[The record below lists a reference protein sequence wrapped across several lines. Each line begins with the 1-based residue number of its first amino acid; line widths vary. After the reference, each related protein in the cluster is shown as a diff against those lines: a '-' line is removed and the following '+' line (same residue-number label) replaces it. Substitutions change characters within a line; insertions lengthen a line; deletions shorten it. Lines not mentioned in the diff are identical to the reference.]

1 MKDVLVAAPR
11 PRKPVS
17 RFIRPVLLVA
27 GVIALVMAGR
37 SLAGLVPAG
46 VEYVRSL
53 GPLAPIGFV
62 LLYAVATVAF
72 VPGSVLTLAA
82 GAIFGLGWGIVIV
95 MVSAILG
102 ESGAFFLARYGIR
115 GLVAKRLASSPGFA
129 GLDEALRSEGR
140 KIVFLLRLSPLI
152 PFNALNYLL
161 GISRVRFVDFL
172 IASAGML
179 PGTALY
185 VYYGKVAGDVA
196 TLAAGAAPAKGVG
209 YYVLLGAGLVATIG
223 VTAIITRAARRALA
237 ASRAAV
243 NDAGEEEAH
252 GQ

>member
-1 MKDVLVAAPR
+1 VKDVLVEQAL
-11 PRKPVS
+11 PRKPAS
-17 RFIRPVLLVA
+17 RFLRPALLVI
-27 GVIALVMAGR
+27 GLVALVLAGR

-62 LLYAVATVAF
+62 VLYAVATVAF

-115 GLVAKRLASSPGFA
+115 GLVAKRLGSSPRFA
-129 GLDEALRSEGR
+129 GLDEALRAEGR

-172 IASAGML
+172 IASVGML

-196 TLAAGAAPAKGVG
+196 NLAAGAAPARGPG
-209 YYVLLGAGLVATIG
+209 YYILLGTGLVATIV

-237 ASRAAV
+237 AATPELPR
-243 NDAGEEEAH
+243 
-252 GQ
+252 

>member
-1 MKDVLVAAPR
+1 VKDALVEQAL

-17 RFIRPVLLVA
+17 RFLRPALL
-27 GVIALVMAGR
+27 GVGIIALVLAGR
-37 SLAGLVPAG
+37 SLAALVPAA

-62 LLYAVATVAF
+62 VLYAVATVAF

-115 GLVAKRLASSPGFA
+115 GLVAKRLGTSPRFA
-129 GLDEALRSEGR
+129 GLDEALRAEGR

-161 GISRVRFVDFL
+161 GISRVRYADFL
-172 IASAGML
+172 IASVGML

-196 TLAAGAAPAKGVG
+196 TLAAGAAPAKGAG
-209 YYVLLGAGLVATIG
+209 YYVLLAAGLVATIV

-237 ASRAAV
+237 AATPELPR
-243 NDAGEEEAH
+243 
-252 GQ
+252 